1 MSGPLNDHL
10 GERMRYDSPTRRR
23 LRAISRLARSMAHPS
38 SFPTARIVRAY
49 WWDGHPNFG
58 DALTPWLLRP
68 RGVVPVHVP
77 PERAEVVGV
86 GSVLEHLPRHFS
98 GLVWGTGLIADH
110 RLELPNARFL
120 AVRGQWTKERLGLTG
135 DVALGDGALL
145 ASTVLPRPVVGSLLG
160 VVPHADHHRDPVL
173 RSFLDRHAGLVR
185 FIDVRRGP
193 DHVVR
198 EIASCAA
205 VLSTSLHGLVIADSY
220 YIPAA
225 WATLTP
231 PLMGG
236 TFKFHDHES
245 VVTPG
250 RSRRIELRADAT
262 LRDVIALTGRADR
275 DRVAES
281 VERLGAA
288 IDAFPGPRDVPLLAG
303 RRR

>member
-1 MSGPLNDHL
+1 
-10 GERMRYDSPTRRR
+10 MRYDSPTRRR
-23 LRAISRLARSMAHPS
+23 LRAVSRLARSMAHRS

-49 WWDGHPNFG
+49 WWDGHANFG

-68 RGVVPVHVP
+68 RGVVPVLVP
-77 PERAEVVGV
+77 PERAQVVGV
-86 GSVLEHLPRHFS
+86 GSILEHLPRDFS

-120 AVRGQWTKERLGLTG
+120 AVRGHWTRERLGLTG
-135 DVALGDGALL
+135 GMAVGDPALL
-145 ASTVLPRPVVGSLLG
+145 AATVLPRPVVCWPLG
-160 VVPHADHHRDPVL
+160 IIPHADHHGDPVL
-173 RSFLDRHAGLVR
+173 RSFLARHPGTVR

-220 YIPAA
+220 DIPAA

-231 PLMGG
+231 PLIGD

-250 RSRRIELRADAT
+250 RSRRVELRADAT
-262 LRDVIALTGRADR
+262 VGDIVALTARADR
-275 DRVAES
+275 DRVSES
-281 VERLGAA
+281 VERLAA
-288 IDAFPGPRDVPLLAG
+288 AVDAFPASRDLPLLAG